1 MKSVQRNG
9 VASVGRSRGGF
20 TLIELLVVIAIIG
33 ILVALLLPAINS
45 AREAARKAACKNNLR
60 QIGIALHLFASG
72 DPGDRLC
79 SGAYDA
85 TRDGCPDTY
94 GWVADIIKVKGGLP
108 NDMMCTTNPMKGLE
122 KLNDLYGK
130 NTSNANTTPLERQNK
145 GKCNAANL
153 WPLSDGTPT
162 AVLTVDRAKAIAS
175 FVRDGYNTNYAS
187 SWFMVRT
194 GPKLSVS
201 GTGAAAALV
210 IDPLTGNAT
219 DGNGP
224 DMKDLRNTKGQLT
237 RRFCEQ
243 GDVPISNIPLL
254 ADAAPG
260 DAKEAILAFSCI
272 TEDGVSVNPGLMV
285 GAQLAETFCDG
296 PAYWDT
302 DRVKLLKTL
311 IPVAS
316 VIPRQTPA
324 VGTVVTVAS
333 EAGYASATA
342 AGALGNKLFLQDTR
356 DWYAHHGKT
365 ANVLMADGSVK
376 ELVDSNGDGF
386 FNPGFPVS
394 GNAVAL
400 ADSVG
405 YTSGDVEINSFEIF
419 TGVMLDFKKVNNKS
433 GSFEE

>member
-1 MKSVQRNG
+1 MKSVKRLGTAN
-9 VASVGRSRGGF
+9 SRRGGF

-33 ILVALLLPAINS
+33 ILVALLLPAVNA
-45 AREAARKAACKNNLR
+45 AREAARKATCKNNLR

-94 GWVADIIKVKGGLP
+94 SWVADVIKVKGGLP
-108 NDMMCTTNPMKGLE
+108 NDMMCTSNPMKGLE

-145 GKCNAANL
+145 GRCNAANP
-153 WPLSDGTPT
+153 WPLSNGSATALLTPG
-162 AVLTVDRAKAIAS
+162 RANAIAS
-175 FVRDGYNTNYAS
+175 FVRDGHNTNYAS
-187 SWFMVRT
+187 SWFMVRS
-194 GPKLSVS
+194 GPKLVTV
-201 GTGAAAALV
+201 GTGSAAALS
-210 IDPLTGNAT
+210 IDPLTGNAV

-237 RRFCEQ
+237 RRYCEQ

-272 TEDGVSVNPGLMV
+272 TEDGISVNPALMV

-296 PAYWDT
+296 PAYWDV
-302 DRVKLLKTL
+302 DRVKLLKTVV
-311 IPVAS
+311 PVQS
-316 VIPRQTPA
+316 VVARNMPA
-324 VGTVVTVAS
+324 VGSTVTTAT
-333 EAGYASATA
+333 EANYASATA

-376 ELVDSNGDGF
+376 ELIDVNGDGF

-405 YTSGDVEINSFEIF
+405 YTSGDVEINSFEVF
-419 TGVMLDFKKVNNKS
+419 TGVMIDFKKVNNKS